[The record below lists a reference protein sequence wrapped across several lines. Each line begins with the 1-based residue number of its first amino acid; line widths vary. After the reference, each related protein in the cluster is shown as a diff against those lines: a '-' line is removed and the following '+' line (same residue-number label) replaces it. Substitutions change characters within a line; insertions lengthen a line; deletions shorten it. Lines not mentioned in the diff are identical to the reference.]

1 MSKNY
6 CNFVPE
12 LQQIPHYMKK
22 IFFLLFHFLIIGS
35 LCAQQ
40 KKTVCGETRYVV
52 PETQSLS
59 EAKRTAIERARLQ
72 ALADEFGT
80 VVTQTNT
87 TAMHT
92 TNGQTNSTFNSFSGN
107 DVRGVWEEDTKEPEI
122 KVLYENEV
130 MVIHAKVCGKARELK
145 SNQVELKIETL
156 SYGPHHGNRHP
167 TRPGEVTTQFRN
179 NDFFGVHFKSPVNGY
194 VALFIRDDNNDIVY
208 TQLPYENSNGSARA
222 VKSNQDYTFLNN
234 QDPEYPDVPAV
245 ILTTDRKIE
254 NNTLIMVFSKKPF
267 DLSLSEQ
274 GKYFQETDLTKFL
287 KWLHNLRKHDET
299 VQVQEIVLTIHQ

>member
-1 MSKNY
+1 
-6 CNFVPE
+6 
-12 LQQIPHYMKK
+12 MKHVLT
-22 IFFLLFHFLIIGS
+22 FLMFLLLSIVAYG
-35 LCAQQ
+35 QQ

-92 TNGQTNSTFNSFSGN
+92 ANGQTNSTFNSFSGN

-122 KVLYENEV
+122 TVLYENEM

-167 TRPGEVTTQFRN
+167 TRPGEVTTQFRH

-234 QDPEYPDVPAV
+234 QDPEYPNVPAV

-274 GKYFQETDLTKFL
+274 GKYFQETDLTKFW
-287 KWLHNLRKHDET
+287 KWLHNLRKHNET